1 MIQLPLQPDPFLT
14 KSVLDDQLGAEDDE
28 ERKTLLDPVVEI
40 AELRERGAA
49 LPGVHVGLG
58 RLGLV
63 VGTVVG
69 GGWVLLLGPAVGVAV
84 SMGVGVARSGPPG
97 RRPSGTAHGGLPPGH
112 VDVHLSA
119 VGEGGS
125 GHPRRPAGA
134 RGRGSGEEF
143 GLQIQRQTVSCVG
156 VTLARVGLHH
166 SLGRLQ
172 FRCSSGIAVATQ
184 THRNESENRT

>member
-1 MIQLPLQPDPFLT
+1 VIQLPLQPDPFLT

-28 ERKTLLDPVVEI
+28 ERKTLLDPVVEV

-58 RLGLV
+58 RLGLM
-63 VGTVVG
+63 VGTVGG

-84 SMGVGVARSGPPG
+84 SVGVGVARSGPPG

-125 GHPRRPAGA
+125 GRPRRA
-134 RGRGSGEEF
+134 RGRGSGQEF
-143 GLQIQRQTVSCVG
+143 WLQIQRQTVSCVG
-156 VTLARVGLHH
+156 VALARVGLHH

-172 FRCSSGIAVATQ
+172 FRCSSEIAVARQ
-184 THRNESENRT
+184 THRNESENRI